1 MTIVIIFLN
10 KIDGYLISEGNNAS
24 SNIGRFGIESD
35 EKICETAWK
44 QVVDKLTNIFH
55 TESKCVIRDQCTI
68 ILILTKM
75 SQVLQRSI
83 APWLLTT
90 ILQFGIIL

>member
-1 MTIVIIFLN
+1 MIELNVKKNYHMYKLFTNTIVTIVIIFLN

-44 QVVDKLTNIFH
+44 QVVDKL
-55 TESKCVIRDQCTI
+55 
-68 ILILTKM
+68 
-75 SQVLQRSI
+75 
-83 APWLLTT
+83 A
-90 ILQFGIIL
+90 